1 MSKYKLESY
10 NYQLTKDGNV
20 KDIVVILSAQDAD
33 NMTFMQSVSAA
44 ASLYRWA
51 QGIRLEPDRG
61 DDSATLHDAISS
73 LSPSCRV
80 VPVDVGGGQCVD
92 VAKFEY
98 VLTLRGVDSVGER
111 LGVPASTALQMLLA
125 ALL

>member
-1 MSKYKLESY
+1 MNNYKLESY
-10 NYQLTKDGNV
+10 NYVYTKDGNI
-20 KDIVVILSAQDAD
+20 KDIIVILSAQDAD

-44 ASLYRWA
+44 GALYRWA
-51 QGIRLEPDRG
+51 QGIKLEPERG
-61 DDSATLHDAISS
+61 EHSATLHDAISS

-98 VLTLRGVDSVGER
+98 ILTLRGVDSVGER